1 MPIRTEAAALVTAV
15 LLSLNTIVSAPAAA
29 DPLSSDIVDAQVI
42 NDIRVWLANPVVG
55 ILIDAQ
61 NKRLGAI
68 PQDRIDALDGQWRA
82 EREKDDQ
89 PLIAATLSNPLS
101 IYVTQVQAGSV
112 GLYTEI
118 IVMDAKGLN
127 VGQSSITS
135 DFWQGDEAKFQKT
148 YPIAPD
154 AVFVDEAEFHDGSG
168 TWRAQ
173 VNLSIANASGAAI
186 GAVTVEVNLTELAR
200 RQALAA
206 S

>member
-29 DPLSSDIVDAQVI
+29 DPLSTDIVDAQVI

-61 NKRLGAI
+61 NKRLGTI
-68 PQDRIDALDGQWRA
+68 SQDRIDALDGQWRA

-127 VGQSSITS
+127 VGQSAITS

-173 VNLSIANASGAAI
+173 VNLSIANAFGAAI